1 VSDLSILDMLCC
13 YTPNPKMLLPPSQK
27 VDVFEPD
34 TLTHQILLIDDS
46 GIETLKYMG
55 RKLKREEHNPTELKV
70 GRRTK

>member
-1 VSDLSILDMLCC
+1 
-13 YTPNPKMLLPPSQK
+13 MLLQPSQK